1 MNGWRSSK
9 SSASPGLGA
18 YHGRHR
24 LCGLKAWT
32 EPHPF
37 SWEGRHFQ
45 YRTVAVWPRPLQQ
58 PYPPTY
64 ALGTSRESCE
74 FAAREHLG
82 LGVSFGPFEVVSKA
96 TRYYREQCALHG
108 WEPSP
113 EQIIYRAN
121 ILLAESDAEAQE
133 ALQRRQQHAEVPFP
147 MRPGVRD
154 ALMKLDSRNLAG
166 VPRPAFQSGA
176 LPTTFVGSPDTIVK
190 QAERCREEVGAGVI
204 DLFFQS
210 SAVDDPQRVMQAL
223 ELFGKA
229 VLPRLREI

>member
-1 MNGWRSSK
+1 ME
-9 SSASPGLGA
+9 LI
-18 YHGRHR
+18 
-24 LCGLKAWT
+24 LKAWT

-45 YRTVAVWPRPLQQ
+45 YRTVSVWPRPLQQ

-82 LGVSFGPFEVVSKA
+82 LGMSFGPFEVVSKA
-96 TRYYREQCALHG
+96 TRYYREQCALQG

-113 EQIIYRAN
+113 EQSIYRAN

-133 ALQRRQQHAEVPFP
+133 ALQRRQQCAEVPFP

-166 VPRPAFQSGA
+166 DSQTSLPEWCPAADVRWQSGHDCEAGRA
-176 LPTTFVGSPDTIVK
+176 LP
-190 QAERCREEVGAGVI
+190 REVGAGVI

-210 SAVDDPQRVMQAL
+210 AAVDDPQRVMQAL

-229 VLPRLREI
+229 VLPRIREI